1 VLLIHP
7 VFHSP
12 AKEPG
17 FGFLRCLLGLLLKHL
32 PFLFNNNEKTKKKK
46 KKERKKRKEKNPQGW
61 KHFVSYKKNILQPV
75 VWLKVFFL
83 WSRDGLDPIS
93 SWLVTENLAC
103 GFPSSQH
110 TACSLLNSV

>member
-1 VLLIHP
+1 

-46 KKERKKRKEKNPQGW
+46 KKGKKEMEFSFLKYSVRKDFK
-61 KHFVSYKKNILQPV
+61 
-75 VWLKVFFL
+75 
-83 WSRDGLDPIS
+83 
-93 SWLVTENLAC
+93 T
-103 GFPSSQH
+103 
-110 TACSLLNSV
+110 